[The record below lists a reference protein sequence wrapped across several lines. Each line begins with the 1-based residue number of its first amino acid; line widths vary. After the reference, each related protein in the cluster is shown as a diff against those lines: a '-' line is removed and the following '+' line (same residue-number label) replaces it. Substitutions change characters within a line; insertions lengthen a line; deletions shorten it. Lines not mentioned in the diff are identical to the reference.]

1 MDVLYF
7 GEERD
12 GSPHDSIIKLK
23 KNYEKVFTNVK
34 LIFQDNR
41 YYLNK
46 FIILFINLDNAENL
60 GEQIEPAKNVTKA
73 LQPS

>member
-12 GSPHDSIIKLK
+12 GSPHDSIIKFK
-23 KNYEKVFTNVK
+23 KSYEKVFINVK
-34 LIFQDNR
+34 LIFWDNQN
-41 YYLNK
+41 YLNK

-60 GEQIEPAKNVTKA
+60 GE
-73 LQPS
+73 